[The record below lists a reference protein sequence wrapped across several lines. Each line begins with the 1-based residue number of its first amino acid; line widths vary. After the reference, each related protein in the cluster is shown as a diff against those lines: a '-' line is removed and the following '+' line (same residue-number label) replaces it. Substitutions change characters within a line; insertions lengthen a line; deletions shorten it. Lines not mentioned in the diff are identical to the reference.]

1 MISKTRRFGC
11 ARITASTA
19 SDVASSLRSAGFAVW
34 RRLVAKAAE
43 YRRTPKRKRQ
53 AECCRG
59 GSVLE
64 CASVLTL
71 SAWRRRFSLGVAPYV
86 IAAAF
91 APSLLAQAV
100 DPEVGRMLER
110 ALLDAERLRKQLPTL
125 EYDAKMRVQEWD
137 GRGRLRGT
145 ANAVAIMRPGDAK
158 PMTFVSRE
166 VQGKV
171 RLPEES
177 SSSKDDDED
186 GDRQTLQEFSAK
198 HQMPE
203 RFDFTIVGTDNV
215 AGQPARRVAF
225 KPKANPPKKRNTA
238 DRFLGLVEGTA
249 WVSEADNKLVKFE
262 MRLQQPFRLLWI
274 IAVLHELSIN
284 YELVERDEILGK
296 AKLKVLFS
304 LRTPV
309 YSIRQLHDVEMSN
322 FRPRNSVAIR

>member
-1 MISKTRRFGC
+1 MICRTRRFGC
-11 ARITASTA
+11 ARTIASTR
-19 SDVASSLRSAGFAVW
+19 SDLCGRAIGSA
-34 RRLVAKAAE
+34 
-43 YRRTPKRKRQ
+43 
-53 AECCRG
+53 
-59 GSVLE
+59 VL
-64 CASVLTL
+64 L
-71 SAWRRRFSLGVAPYV
+71 SAVFVLG
-86 IAAAF
+86 
-91 APSLLAQAV
+91 SDLRAQTV

-110 ALLDAERLRKQLPTL
+110 ALADAENLRKQLPTL

-137 GRGRLRGT
+137 RRGRLRGT
-145 ANAVAIMRPGDAK
+145 ANAVAIMRPGAPK

-177 SSSKDDDED
+177 SSSKDDDD
-186 GDRQTLQEFSAK
+186 KQTLQEFSAK

-203 RFDFTIVGTDNV
+203 RFDFQIVGTDTI
-215 AGQPARRVAF
+215 AGQPAKRVTF

-274 IAVLHELSIN
+274 IAVLRELSIN
-284 YELVERDEILGK
+284 YELVERDNILGK

-304 LRTPV
+304 LRTPI

-322 FRPRNSVAIR
+322 FRRRNSVAAVQN